1 MVQPGESLT
10 QWDTGLPM
18 DVLKYIGARSTLVP
32 EDFNLHPQLQKTHVE
47 ARLKKLTSGNVID
60 WGLAEALAMG
70 SLLYQGFNVRISGQD
85 VGRATFSHRH
95 GMLVDQETNE
105 VYVPMNDL
113 GVENQGR
120 LEMANSPLSEEAV
133 LAFEYGLSVDNPNN
147 LVIWEAQFGDF
158 FNGAQIILD
167 TYVGSGES
175 KWGLQTA
182 LTLLLPHGMDGAGP
196 EHSSCRMERFLQN
209 CDSLEDAPDG
219 EDVNWHIVNPTTSAQ
234 YFHLLR
240 RQMLRNFRKPLVVVA
255 PKVLLRLSAASSDLS
270 EMTPGTHFKPV
281 IGDNKIDPNAV
292 RRVVFVS
299 GKHYYAVAKH
309 AEENNFED
317 TAIVRLEQLC
327 PFPTKELQDEVSRY
341 KHVKKFVWSQE
352 EHQNSGAW
360 SFVQPRFANLVG
372 VHNLAYAGRVPL
384 CQPAVGVGSVH
395 QREVTHIIQETFKK
409 LK

>member
-1 MVQPGESLT
+1 MSL
-10 QWDTGLPM
+10 
-18 DVLKYIGARSTLVP
+18 KTLICIT
-32 EDFNLHPQLQKTHVE
+32 NCKKTHVE
-47 ARLKKLTSGNVID
+47 ARLKKLQAGTTID

-133 LAFEYGLSVDNPNN
+133 LAFEYGLSVDSPNN

-167 TYVGSGES
+167 TYISSGES
-175 KWGLQTA
+175 KWGLQSA

-209 CDSLEDAPDG
+209 CDSKEDAPDG

-255 PKVLLRLSAASSDLS
+255 PKILLRLSAASSDLS
-270 EMTPGTHFKPV
+270 EMASGTHFKPV
-281 IGDNKIDPNAV
+281 IGDDKCTNPNAV
-292 RRVVFVS
+292 TRLVFVS

-309 AEENNFED
+309 VEENKIED

-327 PFPTKELQDEVSRY
+327 PFPTKELQEEVSRY
-341 KHVKKFVWSQE
+341 KNVKKFVWSQE

-360 SFVQPRFANLVG
+360 TFVEPRFANLVG
-372 VHNLAYAGRVPL
+372 VRDLVYAGRVPL

-395 QREVTHIIQETFKK
+395 QREVAHVMQETFKK

>member
-1 MVQPGESLT
+1 
-10 QWDTGLPM
+10 
-18 DVLKYIGARSTLVP
+18 
-32 EDFNLHPQLQKTHVE
+32 
-47 ARLKKLTSGNVID
+47 LKKLQAGTTID
-60 WGLAEALAMG
+60 WGSAEALAMG

-85 VGRATFSHRH
+85 VGRATFAHRH
-95 GMLVDQETNE
+95 AMLVDQETNE
-105 VYVPMNDL
+105 VYVPMNNL

-133 LAFEYGLSVDNPNN
+133 LAFEYGLSVDSPNN

-167 TYVGSGES
+167 TYISSGES
-175 KWGLQTA
+175 KWGLQSA

-209 CDSLEDAPDG
+209 CDSKEDAPDG

-255 PKVLLRLSAASSDLS
+255 PKILLRLSAASSDLS
-270 EMTPGTHFKPV
+270 EMASGTHFKPV
-281 IGDNKIDPNAV
+281 IGDDKCTNPNAV
-292 RRVVFVS
+292 TRLIFVS

-309 AEENNFED
+309 VEENKIED

-341 KHVKKFVWSQE
+341 KNVKKFVWSQE

-360 SFVQPRFANLVG
+360 TFVEPRFANLVG
-372 VHNLAYAGRVPL
+372 VRDLVYAGRVPL

-395 QREVTHIIQETFKK
+395 QREVAHVMQETFKK